1 MSYSI
6 AEEGTNT
13 LYLRLV
19 ESMLRRKEDYSMVEV
34 EMILNYFPHN
44 IWRNENGLTRLSI
57 GFYHP
62 MIQMVKD
69 NISKVDKR
77 AFLSLFQGLILAG
90 DKVFKPEILNIVL
103 NSYVQ
108 RLKPVLQPDK
118 L

>member
-1 MSYSI
+1 MLSQPGVLDAKDSLDVLVSYSI

-44 IWRNENGLTRLSI
+44 IWRNENGLARLSL

-62 MIQMVKD
+62 MI
-69 NISKVDKR
+69 
-77 AFLSLFQGLILAG
+77 
-90 DKVFKPEILNIVL
+90 
-103 NSYVQ
+103 
-108 RLKPVLQPDK
+108 
-118 L
+118 